1 MKSKVGQELL
11 NSVSKIGLVG
21 LAFWDNGFKQ
31 LTLKDHPIRLPQD
44 IKGKKIQDN
53 VIKGIGSSI

>member
-44 IKGKKIQDN
+44 IKGKKN
-53 VIKGIGSSI
+53 SG